1 MNQRFTHR
9 IFSISLLMSWVA
21 IASVSCGTDPES
33 TDPEED
39 LRDRFGLETLSPVIF
54 PDDNQQ
60 NAARSALG
68 RLLFYDPILSGER
81 DVSCGTCHHPDF
93 AFSDGRQ
100 FSAGVSGVGL
110 GPGRTLSR
118 SAVSGDSI
126 PETPRNA
133 QSVLNAAHSIGLD
146 GLPAADAPM
155 FWDGRA
161 AGLEAQAL
169 MPIASR
175 TEMRGDAFPGTEGEA
190 AAVALDSILAR
201 LRAIPEYTLLF
212 RGAFPDEATAYDA
225 GSRAELVDAS
235 TLGRAIGAYERQLVS
250 ADSPY
255 DRFVNGDGE
264 ALTDTQKHGLE
275 LFFTKGHCSVCHSDP
290 TFHSFGFLVT
300 GTPAAGS
307 GKDVIPG
314 DDTGR
319 EEHTRNP
326 ADRYAFKVPLL
337 RNVEL
342 TAPYMHAGVFGT
354 LEEVV
359 RFYNAGAEPRH
370 PGVTDAM
377 LETSVRT
384 PLGLTDA
391 EIDALVAFLRSLTD
405 PGTGTLDPAL
415 LSVPAAVP
423 SGLTPVFGLGTQ
435 P

>member
-1 MNQRFTHR
+1 MPF
-9 IFSISLLMSWVA
+9 VA
-21 IASVSCGTDPES
+21 VASASCGADPES

-39 LRDRFGLETLSPVIF
+39 LRDRFGLETLGSVIF
-54 PDDNQQ
+54 PDDNRQ
-60 NAARSALG
+60 NAARGALG

-110 GPGRTLSR
+110 GPARTLSQ
-118 SAVSGDSI
+118 SAISGDPI
-126 PETPRNA
+126 PETPRSA
-133 QSVLNAAHSIGLD
+133 PSVLNAVHGLGLD
-146 GLPAADAPM
+146 GVPAADAPM

-161 AGLEAQAL
+161 PGLEAQAL

-175 TEMRGDAFPGTEGEA
+175 AEMRGDAFPGTDAEA
-190 AAVALDSILAR
+190 AADAVDSILVR
-201 LRAIPEYTLLF
+201 LRAFPEYTQLF
-212 RGAFPDEATAYDA
+212 RGAFPDEAAAYDA
-225 GSRAELVDAS
+225 GSRGELVDAS
-235 TLGRAIGAYERQLVS
+235 TLGRAIAAYERQLVS
-250 ADSPY
+250 ANSPY
-255 DRFVNGDGE
+255 DRFATGDDG
-264 ALTDTQKHGLE
+264 ALTGTQKHGLE
-275 LFFTKGHCSVCHSDP
+275 LFYTKGRCSVCHSDP

-300 GTPAAGS
+300 GSPTAGI

-337 RNVEL
+337 RNVDL

-359 RFYNAGAEPRH
+359 RFYNAGAKPRH
-370 PGVTDAM
+370 PGVTDEM
-377 LETSVRT
+377 LEASVRT
-384 PLGLTDA
+384 PLGLTDD

-405 PGTGTLDPAL
+405 PGTGTLDPTL
-415 LSVPAAVP
+415 LSVPVAVP

>member
-1 MNQRFTHR
+1 M
-9 IFSISLLMSWVA
+9 MSCVA
-21 IASVSCGTDPES
+21 VASASCGTDPES
-33 TDPEED
+33 TEPNED
-39 LRDRFGLETLSPVIF
+39 LRDRFGLATLGAVIF
-54 PDDNQQ
+54 PDDNQP
-60 NAARSALG
+60 NVARSALG

-81 DVSCGTCHHPDF
+81 DVACGTCHHPDF
-93 AFSDGRQ
+93 TFSDGRQ

-110 GPGRTLSR
+110 GPGRALSQ
-118 SAVSGDSI
+118 SAISGDPI
-126 PETPRNA
+126 PETPRNS
-133 QSVLNAAHSIGLD
+133 QTILNAVHTIGLD
-146 GLPAADAPM
+146 GVPAADAPM

-169 MPIASR
+169 VPIVSCA
-175 TEMRGDAFPGTEGEA
+175 EMRGDAFPGTDAEA
-190 AAVALDSILAR
+190 AAVAVDSILTR
-201 LRAIPEYTLLF
+201 LRAFPEYTQLF
-212 RGAFPDEATAYDA
+212 RGAFPDEAADYDA

-235 TLGRAIGAYERQLVS
+235 TLGRAIAAYERQLVS
-250 ADSPY
+250 ANSPY
-255 DRFVNGDGE
+255 DRFATGDDD
-264 ALTDTQKHGLE
+264 ALTDVQKHGLE

-300 GTPAAGS
+300 GSPAAGS

-319 EEHTRNP
+319 EEHTRNA

-377 LETSVRT
+377 LEASVRT
-384 PLGLTDA
+384 PLGLTDD

-405 PGTGTLDPAL
+405 PGTGTLDPTL